1 MDVREEMRDF
11 HVQSDSPHLYG
22 IQLRGN
28 IVVLWRLILMMFFSD
43 SIITLTEQSEEW
55 LIQQFMLSTL

>member
-43 SIITLTEQSEEW
+43 SIITLTEQSEE
-55 LIQQFMLSTL
+55 